1 MEKQELKQTLINRIQ
16 EYVVGAI
23 DNDFTEEEMYDVK
36 GGVYIA
42 PAAEDDDD
50 WTEKGCV
57 ITWKDVDGNAVKNVV
72 WTLDAFANDFGDLV
86 VNGRTFV
93 EDMAKEIYDE
103 IFGE

>member
-1 MEKQELKQTLINRIQ
+1 MKKENLKQTLINRIQ

-50 WTEKGCV
+50 WTDQGCV
-57 ITWKDVDGNAVKNVV
+57 IVWKDADGNAVKSE
-72 WTLDAFANDFGDLV
+72 LYQLGEYAASFGDLV
-86 VNGRTFV
+86 VNGRHYV
-93 EDMAKEIYDE
+93 EEMVEAIYNE
-103 IFGE
+103 IFED